1 MQCFCHET
9 CSQHTPFQLPFL
21 FIITMGF
28 DCLFFFFFFKSRP
41 PYQVEKK
48 GGGCVIRGSLL
59 QDRLPVKFK
68 DVKFKDMKFKH
79 ESVLR
84 IDTKHS
90 YFSNYFII
98 CLQSVVEIILNCLL
112 FAKKLFMF
120 MHIVLYKEILKNR
133 I

>member
-1 MQCFCHET
+1 MK
-9 CSQHTPFQLPFL
+9 FQ
-21 FIITMGF
+21 
-28 DCLFFFFFFKSRP
+28 
-41 PYQVEKK
+41 
-48 GGGCVIRGSLL
+48 
-59 QDRLPVKFK
+59 
-68 DVKFKDMKFKH
+68 DVKFKDTKFKH

-84 IDTKHS
+84 IDMKHS

-133 I
+133 INFVYELVHRNIVMYIYTCMPFIHVDMHLKTILAVSLL